1 MQNRITENLDY
12 GIPGEFGKTNLRR
25 VDAVEAAADIVM
37 GGPAGRSSAGKI
49 GPKDASTYTTFAGV
63 FVTTHQHISVGTPAG
78 GPLAPTL
85 KVKAGTVVGLCSMGD
100 VYLDIPVS
108 VTAQADATAAKAAI
122 KALTF
127 KAGDK
132 IYVTSAGAYTTVAAS
147 NTLVGVVIEDRSCAE
162 IADSDIVV
170 TDGSDSK
177 KNATA
182 SIVVMVRIG

>member
-63 FVTTHQHISVGTPAG
+63 FVTTHQHISLGTPAG
-78 GPLAPTL
+78 ALAPTL

-108 VTAQADATAAKAAI
+108 VTAQTDAATAKAAI

-147 NTLVGVVIEDRSCAE
+147 NTLVGEVIEDRSCAE

-177 KNATA
+177 KNAAA

>member
-25 VDAVEAAADIVM
+25 VDAVEVAADIVM

-78 GPLAPTL
+78 ALAPTL

-108 VTAQADATAAKAAI
+108 VTAQTDAATAKAAI

-147 NTLVGVVIEDRSCAE
+147 NTLVGEVIEGRSCSE

-170 TDGSDSK
+170 TDGSDTK
-177 KNATA
+177 KNAAA

>member
-25 VDAVEAAADIVM
+25 VDAVEVAADIVM

-78 GPLAPTL
+78 ALAPTL

-108 VTAQADATAAKAAI
+108 VTAQTDATAAKAAI

-132 IYVTSAGAYTTVAAS
+132 IYVTSAGAYTTVSAS
-147 NTLVGVVIEDRSCAE
+147 NTLVGAVIEDRSCAE

-170 TDGSDSK
+170 TDGSNSK
-177 KNATA
+177 KDATA

>member
-25 VDAVEAAADIVM
+25 VDAVEVAADIVM

-78 GPLAPTL
+78 ALAPTL
-85 KVKAGTVVGLCSMGD
+85 TVKAGTVVGLCSMGD

-108 VTAQADATAAKAAI
+108 VTAQTDAAAAKAAI
-122 KALTF
+122 KALAF

-147 NTLVGVVIEDRSCAE
+147 NTLVGEVIEDRSCAE

-177 KNATA
+177 KDAAA

>member
-25 VDAVEAAADIVM
+25 VDAVEVAADIVM

-78 GPLAPTL
+78 ALAPTL
-85 KVKAGTVVGLCSMGD
+85 TVKAGTVVGLCSMGD

-108 VTAQADATAAKAAI
+108 VTAQTDAATAKAAI

-147 NTLVGVVIEDRSCAE
+147 NTLVGEVIEARSCAE

>member
-25 VDAVEAAADIVM
+25 VDAVEVAADIVM

-78 GPLAPTL
+78 ALAPTL
-85 KVKAGTVVGLCSMGD
+85 TVKAGTVVGLCSMGD

-108 VTAQADATAAKAAI
+108 VTAQTDATAAKAAI

-147 NTLVGVVIEDRSCAE
+147 NTLVGEVIEDRSCAE

-177 KNATA
+177 KNAAA

>member
-78 GPLAPTL
+78 ALAPTL

-108 VTAQADATAAKAAI
+108 VTAQTDAATAKAAI

-147 NTLVGVVIEDRSCAE
+147 NTLVGEVIEARSCAE

-177 KNATA
+177 KNASA

>member
-1 MQNRITENLDY
+1 MQNRITENRDY

-25 VDAVEAAADIVM
+25 VDAVEVAADIVM

-78 GPLAPTL
+78 ALAPTL
-85 KVKAGTVVGLCSMGD
+85 TVKAGTVVGLCSMGD

-108 VTAQADATAAKAAI
+108 VTAQTDATAAKAAI

-147 NTLVGVVIEDRSCAE
+147 NTLVGEVIEARSCAE

-177 KNATA
+177 KNAAA

>member
-25 VDAVEAAADIVM
+25 VDAVEVAADIVM

-78 GPLAPTL
+78 ALAPTL
-85 KVKAGTVVGLCSMGD
+85 TVKAGTVVGLCSMGD

-108 VTAQADATAAKAAI
+108 VTAQTDAATAKAAI
-122 KALTF
+122 KALAF

-147 NTLVGVVIEDRSCAE
+147 NTLVGEVIEDRSCAE

-177 KNATA
+177 KNAAA

>member
-25 VDAVEAAADIVM
+25 VDAVEVAADIVM

-78 GPLAPTL
+78 ALAPTL

-108 VTAQADATAAKAAI
+108 VTAQTDATAAKAAI

-132 IYVTSAGAYTTVAAS
+132 IYVTSAGVYTTVANS
-147 NTLVGVVIEDRSCAE
+147 NTLVGEVIEARSCAE

-170 TDGSDSK
+170 TDGSDTK
-177 KNATA
+177 KNASA

>member
-25 VDAVEAAADIVM
+25 VDAVEVAADIVM

-78 GPLAPTL
+78 ALAPTL
-85 KVKAGTVVGLCSMGD
+85 TVKAGTVVGLCSMGD

-108 VTAQADATAAKAAI
+108 VTAQNDAAAAKAAI
-122 KALTF
+122 KALAF

-132 IYVTSAGAYTTVAAS
+132 IYVTSAGAYTTIAAS
-147 NTLVGVVIEDRSCAE
+147 NTLVGEVIEDRSCAE

-177 KNATA
+177 KNAAA

>member
-25 VDAVEAAADIVM
+25 VDAVEVAADIVM

-78 GPLAPTL
+78 ALAPTL
-85 KVKAGTVVGLCSMGD
+85 TVKAGTVVGLCSMGD

-108 VTAQADATAAKAAI
+108 VTAQTDAAAAKAAI

-147 NTLVGVVIEDRSCAE
+147 NTLVGEVIEDRSCAE

-177 KNATA
+177 KNAAA

>member
-25 VDAVEAAADIVM
+25 VDAVEVAADIVM

-78 GPLAPTL
+78 ALAPTL
-85 KVKAGTVVGLCSMGD
+85 TVKAGTVVGLCSMGD

-108 VTAQADATAAKAAI
+108 VTAQNDAAAAKAAI

-147 NTLVGVVIEDRSCAE
+147 NTLVGEVIEDRSCAE

-177 KNATA
+177 KNAAA

>member
-25 VDAVEAAADIVM
+25 VDAVEVAADIIM

-78 GPLAPTL
+78 ALAPTL

-108 VTAQADATAAKAAI
+108 VTGKTDAAAAKAAI
-122 KALTF
+122 KALGF

-132 IYVTSAGAYTTVAAS
+132 IYVTSAGAYTTVETS
-147 NTLVGVVIEDRSCAE
+147 NTLVGVVIEPRSCAE
-162 IADSDIVV
+162 IADGDIVV
-170 TDGSDSK
+170 TDGSGSNKD
-177 KNATA
+177 AAA

>member
-63 FVTTHQHISVGTPAG
+63 FVSTHQHISVGTPAG
-78 GPLAPTL
+78 ALAPTL
-85 KVKAGTVVGLCSMGD
+85 TVKAGTVVGLCSMGD

-108 VTAQADATAAKAAI
+108 VTAQTDAAAAKAAI
-122 KALTF
+122 KALAF

-147 NTLVGVVIEDRSCAE
+147 NTLVGEVIEDRSCAE

-177 KNATA
+177 KNAAA

>member
-25 VDAVEAAADIVM
+25 VDAVEVAADIVM

-78 GPLAPTL
+78 ALAPTL
-85 KVKAGTVVGLCSMGD
+85 TVKAGTVVGLCSMGD

-108 VTAQADATAAKAAI
+108 VTAQNDAAAAKAAI

-147 NTLVGVVIEDRSCAE
+147 NTLVGVVIEDRSCSE

-170 TDGSDSK
+170 TDGSGSNKD
-177 KNATA
+177 AAA

>member
-37 GGPAGRSSAGKI
+37 GGPAGRSSTGKI

-78 GPLAPTL
+78 ALAPTL

-108 VTAQADATAAKAAI
+108 VTAQNDAAAAKAAI

-132 IYVTSAGAYTTVAAS
+132 IYVTSAGAYTTVETS
-147 NTLVGVVIEDRSCAE
+147 NTLVGAVIEDRSCAE

-170 TDGSDSK
+170 TDGDSSK
-177 KNATA
+177 KNAAA

>member
-25 VDAVEAAADIVM
+25 VDAVEVAADIVM

-63 FVTTHQHISVGTPAG
+63 FVSTHQHISVGTPAG
-78 GPLAPTL
+78 ALAPTL
-85 KVKAGTVVGLCSMGD
+85 TVKAGTVVGLCSMGD

-108 VTAQADATAAKAAI
+108 VTAQTDATAAKAAI
-122 KALTF
+122 KALAF

-132 IYVTSAGAYTTVAAS
+132 IYVTSAGAYTTASAS
-147 NTLVGVVIEDRSCAE
+147 NTLVGTVIEDRSCAE
-162 IADSDIVV
+162 IADGDIVV
-170 TDGSDSK
+170 TDASDNK
-177 KNATA
+177 KDAAA

>member
-25 VDAVEAAADIVM
+25 VDAVEVAADIVM

-78 GPLAPTL
+78 ALAPTL

-108 VTAQADATAAKAAI
+108 VTDQTDAATAKAAI

-132 IYVTSAGAYTTVAAS
+132 IYVTSAGAYTTVANS
-147 NTLVGVVIEDRSCAE
+147 NTLVGEVIEARSCAE
-162 IADSDIVV
+162 IADGDIVV
-170 TDGSDSK
+170 TNGSDTK
-177 KNATA
+177 KNASA

>member
-25 VDAVEAAADIVM
+25 VDAVEVAADIVM

-78 GPLAPTL
+78 ALAPTL
-85 KVKAGTVVGLCSMGD
+85 TVKAGTVVGLCSMGD

-108 VTAQADATAAKAAI
+108 VTAQTDATAAKAAI
-122 KALTF
+122 KALAF

-132 IYVTSAGAYTTVAAS
+132 IYVTSAGAYTTTAAS
-147 NTLVGVVIEDRSCAE
+147 NTLVGEVIEDRSCAE

-170 TDGSDSK
+170 TDGDSSK
-177 KNATA
+177 KNAAA

>member
-25 VDAVEAAADIVM
+25 VDAVEVAADIVM

-78 GPLAPTL
+78 ALAPTL

-108 VTAQADATAAKAAI
+108 VTAQTDAATAKAAI

-147 NTLVGVVIEDRSCAE
+147 NTLVGEVIEPRSCAE
-162 IADSDIVV
+162 IADSDIIV
-170 TDGSDSK
+170 TDGSSSNKDAS
-177 KNATA
+177 A

>member
-25 VDAVEAAADIVM
+25 VDAVEVAADIVM

-63 FVTTHQHISVGTPAG
+63 FVTTHQHISVGTPDG
-78 GPLAPTL
+78 GALAPTL

-108 VTAQADATAAKAAI
+108 VTAQTDAATAKAAI

-147 NTLVGVVIEDRSCAE
+147 NTLVGEVIEARSCAE
-162 IADSDIVV
+162 IADGDIVV

-177 KNATA
+177 KNAAA

>member
-25 VDAVEAAADIVM
+25 VDAVEVSADIVM

-63 FVTTHQHISVGTPAG
+63 FVSTHQHISVGTPDGA
-78 GPLAPTL
+78 LAPTL
-85 KVKAGTVVGLCSMGD
+85 TVKAGTVVGLCSMGD

-108 VTAQADATAAKAAI
+108 VTGKTDAAAAKAAI
-122 KALTF
+122 KALGF

-147 NTLVGVVIEDRSCAE
+147 NTLVGEVIEPRSCAE
-162 IADSDIVV
+162 IADSDIIV

-177 KNATA
+177 KDASA
-182 SIVVMVRIG
+182 SIVVMVKIG

>member
-25 VDAVEAAADIVM
+25 VDAVEVAADIVM

-78 GPLAPTL
+78 ALAPTL

-108 VTAQADATAAKAAI
+108 VTAQNDAATAKAAI
-122 KALTF
+122 KALAF

-147 NTLVGVVIEDRSCAE
+147 NTLVGEVIEDRSCAE

-170 TDGSDSK
+170 TDASENK
-177 KNATA
+177 KDAAA

>member
-25 VDAVEAAADIVM
+25 VDAVEVAADIVM

-78 GPLAPTL
+78 ALAPTL
-85 KVKAGTVVGLCSMGD
+85 TVKAGTVVGLCSMGD

-108 VTAQADATAAKAAI
+108 VTAQNDAAAAKAAI
-122 KALTF
+122 KALAF

-147 NTLVGVVIEDRSCAE
+147 NTLVGEVIEDRSCAE

-170 TDGSDSK
+170 TDGSGSNKD
-177 KNATA
+177 AAA

>member
-25 VDAVEAAADIVM
+25 VDAVEVAADIVM

-78 GPLAPTL
+78 ALAPTL
-85 KVKAGTVVGLCSMGD
+85 TVKAGTVVGLCSMGD

-108 VTAQADATAAKAAI
+108 VTAQTDATAAKAAI
-122 KALTF
+122 KALAF

-132 IYVTSAGAYTTVAAS
+132 IYVTSAGAYTTASAS
-147 NTLVGVVIEDRSCAE
+147 NTLVGTVIEDRSCAE

-170 TDGSDSK
+170 TDGSGSNKD
-177 KNATA
+177 AAA

>member
-25 VDAVEAAADIVM
+25 VDAVEVAADIVM

-78 GPLAPTL
+78 ALAPTL
-85 KVKAGTVVGLCSMGD
+85 TVKAGTVVGLCSMGD

-108 VTAQADATAAKAAI
+108 VTAQNDAAAAKAAI
-122 KALTF
+122 KALAF

-147 NTLVGVVIEDRSCAE
+147 NTLVGEVIEDRSCAE

-170 TDGSDSK
+170 TDASDSK
-177 KNATA
+177 KNAAA

>member
-25 VDAVEAAADIVM
+25 VDAVEVAADIVM

-78 GPLAPTL
+78 ALAPTL
-85 KVKAGTVVGLCSMGD
+85 TVKAGTVVGLCSMGD

-108 VTAQADATAAKAAI
+108 VTAQTDATAAKAAI
-122 KALTF
+122 KALAF

-132 IYVTSAGAYTTVAAS
+132 IYVTSAGAYTTTAAS
-147 NTLVGVVIEDRSCAE
+147 NTLVGEVIEDRSCAE

-170 TDGSDSK
+170 TDGSGSNKD
-177 KNATA
+177 AAA

>member
-25 VDAVEAAADIVM
+25 VDAVEVAADIVM

-78 GPLAPTL
+78 ALAPTL
-85 KVKAGTVVGLCSMGD
+85 TVKAGTVVGLCSMGD

-108 VTAQADATAAKAAI
+108 VTAQTDAATAKAAI
-122 KALTF
+122 KALAF

-147 NTLVGVVIEDRSCAE
+147 NTLVGEVIEARSCAE

-170 TDGSDSK
+170 TDASDSK
-177 KNATA
+177 KNAAA

>member
-78 GPLAPTL
+78 ALAPTL

-108 VTAQADATAAKAAI
+108 VTDQTDAATAKAAI

-132 IYVTSAGAYTTVAAS
+132 IYVTSAGAYTTVANS
-147 NTLVGVVIEDRSCAE
+147 NTLVGEVIEARSCAE

-170 TDGSDSK
+170 TDGSSSK
-177 KNATA
+177 KNASA

>member
-25 VDAVEAAADIVM
+25 VDAVEVAADIVM

-78 GPLAPTL
+78 ALAPTL

-108 VTAQADATAAKAAI
+108 VTAQNDAATAKAAI

-132 IYVTSAGAYTTVAAS
+132 IYVTSAGAYTTVETS
-147 NTLVGVVIEDRSCAE
+147 NTLVGEVIEARSCAE
-162 IADSDIVV
+162 IADSDIIV

-177 KNATA
+177 KNAAA

>member
-25 VDAVEAAADIVM
+25 VDAVEVAADIVM

-78 GPLAPTL
+78 ALAPTL
-85 KVKAGTVVGLCSMGD
+85 TVKAGTVVGLCSMGD

-108 VTAQADATAAKAAI
+108 VTAQTDAATAKAAI
-122 KALTF
+122 KALAF

-147 NTLVGVVIEDRSCAE
+147 NTLVGVVIEDRSCSE

-170 TDGSDSK
+170 TDGDNSK
-177 KNATA
+177 KNAAA

>member
-25 VDAVEAAADIVM
+25 VDAVEVAADIVM

-78 GPLAPTL
+78 ALAPTL
-85 KVKAGTVVGLCSMGD
+85 TVKAGTVVGLCSMGD

-108 VTAQADATAAKAAI
+108 VTAQTDAAAAKAAI

-147 NTLVGVVIEDRSCAE
+147 NTLVGEVIEDRSCAE

-177 KNATA
+177 KDAAA

>member
-25 VDAVEAAADIVM
+25 VDAVEVAADIVM

-78 GPLAPTL
+78 ALAPTL

-108 VTAQADATAAKAAI
+108 VTAQTDAATAKAAI

-147 NTLVGVVIEDRSCAE
+147 NTLVGEVIEDRSCAE

-170 TDGSDSK
+170 TDGSDTK
-177 KNATA
+177 KNAAA

>member
-25 VDAVEAAADIVM
+25 VDAVEVAADIVM

-78 GPLAPTL
+78 ALAPTL

-108 VTAQADATAAKAAI
+108 VTAQTDATAAKAAI

-132 IYVTSAGAYTTVAAS
+132 IYVTSAGAYTTVANS
-147 NTLVGVVIEDRSCAE
+147 NTLVGEVIEARSCAE

-170 TDGSDSK
+170 TDGSDTK
-177 KNATA
+177 KNASA

>member
-25 VDAVEAAADIVM
+25 VDAVEVAADIVM

-78 GPLAPTL
+78 ELAPTL
-85 KVKAGTVVGLCSMGD
+85 TVKAGTVVGLCSMGD

-108 VTAQADATAAKAAI
+108 VTAQTDAATAKAAI
-122 KALTF
+122 KALAF

-132 IYVTSAGAYTTVAAS
+132 IYVTNAGAYTTVAAS
-147 NTLVGVVIEDRSCAE
+147 NTLVGEVIEDRSCAE

-177 KNATA
+177 KNAAA

>member
-25 VDAVEAAADIVM
+25 VDAVEVAADIVM

-78 GPLAPTL
+78 ALAPTL
-85 KVKAGTVVGLCSMGD
+85 TVKAGTVVGLCSMGD

-108 VTAQADATAAKAAI
+108 VTAQTDAAAAKAAI

-132 IYVTSAGAYTTVAAS
+132 IYVTSAGAYTTVANS
-147 NTLVGVVIEDRSCAE
+147 NTLVGEVIEARSCAE

-170 TDGSDSK
+170 TDGSDTK
-177 KNATA
+177 KNASA

>member
-25 VDAVEAAADIVM
+25 VDAVEVAADIVM

-78 GPLAPTL
+78 ALAPTL
-85 KVKAGTVVGLCSMGD
+85 TVKAGTVVGLCSMGD

-108 VTAQADATAAKAAI
+108 VTAQNDATAAKAAI
-122 KALTF
+122 KALAF

-147 NTLVGVVIEDRSCAE
+147 NTLVGEVIEDRSCAE

-177 KNATA
+177 KNAAA

>member
-25 VDAVEAAADIVM
+25 VDAVEVAADIVM

-78 GPLAPTL
+78 ALAPTL

-108 VTAQADATAAKAAI
+108 VTAQTDATAAKAAI
-122 KALTF
+122 KALAF

-132 IYVTSAGAYTTVAAS
+132 IYVTSAGAYTTASAS
-147 NTLVGVVIEDRSCAE
+147 NTLVGTVIEDRSCAE

-170 TDGSDSK
+170 TDGSGSNKD
-177 KNATA
+177 AAA

>member
-25 VDAVEAAADIVM
+25 VDAVEVAADIVM

-78 GPLAPTL
+78 ALAPTL

-108 VTAQADATAAKAAI
+108 VTAQTDAATAKAAI

-147 NTLVGVVIEDRSCAE
+147 NTLVGEVIEDRSCAE
-162 IADSDIVV
+162 IADGDIVV
-170 TDGSDSK
+170 TDGSDTK